1 MEKRKNTMLIRARRT
16 RIWSQQEAANNVGV
30 DKKTYS
36 NWEKGQIPQPK
47 YMRML
52 CEAFEVSPE
61 ELGYEQFNNSY
72 RVRDVEVAGEG
83 K

>member
-1 MEKRKNTMLIRARRT
+1 
-16 RIWSQQEAANNVGV
+16 
-30 DKKTYS
+30 
-36 NWEKGQIPQPK
+36 
-47 YMRML
+47 MRML